1 MEYKVQN
8 IEYRRTNPQ
17 SSLPTLPSHTPTYT
31 NIILMDS
38 WSISNPTGHP
48 VRSQA
53 QSGTHPQSHW
63 PPCAFTGCTCNPTGI
78 SMPSQG
84 CTLRQIPNQ
93 DAPLKLSPQSWIL
106 CFYTIYLTRDSTA
119 QRVCSPGAGFN
130 PPEIFV
136 ALWPTCAVL
145 SRYVSSLVALGGA
158 PHHGGLLS
166 PRIFMVLGGMKA
178 AFVPFPSPGS
188 WRARRLDCADLDSRV
203 WLASTRTSIA

>member
-130 PPEIFV
+130 PPEI
-136 ALWPTCAVL
+136 L
-145 SRYVSSLVALGGA
+145 SLCGIPVPCCLATSVVWSRSAG
-158 PHHGGLLS
+158 
-166 PRIFMVLGGMKA
+166 PRITVVF
-178 AFVPFPSPGS
+178 SRPGS
-188 WRARRLDCADLDSRV
+188 LWFWEA
-203 WLASTRTSIA
+203 